1 MFDNVLVAII
11 ICVFAVLF
19 VAITCLYRN
28 KKSNFDER
36 QLLARNIAF
45 KISFF
50 FLMVYCLICGLLHIF
65 NVKWAGTDVQMFLG
79 IIISF
84 ALFLAISILKDAFFS
99 NSQKRNMQSIIS
111 FFSSGIVSVMFFLS
125 GLGKGDVLWNNSGLS
140 ILALFLIASVCSFVL
155 GILSVIKMNLE
166 KRGAEN

>member
-1 MFDNVLVAII
+1 MLDNVLFPII
-11 ICVFAVLF
+11 IAVVVVLF
-19 VAITCLYRN
+19 VAIACLFRN
-28 KKSNFDER
+28 KKANYDER
-36 QLLARNIAF
+36 QLLARNAAY
-45 KISFF
+45 KGAFF

-140 ILALFLIASVCSFVL
+140 ILALYLVSSVCFIAL
-155 GILSVIKMNLE
+155 GILAVIKIILE
-166 KRGAEN
+166 KRGTEK

>member
-1 MFDNVLVAII
+1 MLDNVLFPII
-11 ICVFAVLF
+11 IAVVVVLF
-19 VAITCLYRN
+19 VASACLFKN
-28 KKSNFDER
+28 KKNQYDER
-36 QLLARNIAF
+36 QLLARNTAY
-45 KISFF
+45 KVSFF
-50 FLMVYCLICGLLHIF
+50 FLLIYCSVCGLMQILD
-65 NVKWAGTDVQMFLG
+65 VKWADTSIQMFLG

-125 GLGKGDVLWNNSGLS
+125 RLGKGDVLWNNSGLS

-155 GILSVIKMNLE
+155 GILSAIKMNLE
-166 KRGAEN
+166 KRGTEK

>member
-84 ALFLAISILKDAFFS
+84 ALFLAISILKDAFFF
-99 NSQKRNMQSIIS
+99 KLAETKYAIYY
-111 FFSSGIVSVMFFLS
+111 FFFLVRNRKCYVFPV
-125 GLGKGDVLWNNSGLS
+125 GTW
-140 ILALFLIASVCSFVL
+140 
-155 GILSVIKMNLE
+155 
-166 KRGAEN
+166 

>member
-1 MFDNVLVAII
+1 MLDNVLFPII
-11 ICVFAVLF
+11 IAVVVVLF
-19 VAITCLYRN
+19 VAIACLFRN
-28 KKSNFDER
+28 KKANYDER
-36 QLLARNIAF
+36 QLLARNAAY
-45 KISFF
+45 KGAFF
-50 FLMVYCLICGLLHIF
+50 FLIVYCFTCGLLRIF
-65 NVKWAGTDVQMFLG
+65 DVKWADTSIQMFLG

-155 GILSVIKMNLE
+155 GILSAIKMNLE